1 MNPAATRLNLREPLV
16 DEVPERRNGAQAVE
30 RALRLLQHLAAH
42 DGAGRRLTDLAA
54 ENALDAATARRLLA
68 TLGRYGFVEQDPFSR
83 RYYLGL
89 EFFTL
94 AAAAS
99 NRRNVGTT
107 ARAVVARL
115 AAGTR
120 ADAAFFLRA
129 GQELVCMDYAPGTGG
144 STGEGFEIGLRRSI
158 GQGGFGLAVLAAM
171 PDAEA
176 EDIALA
182 TVIRAAIAPEAA
194 ARQLFRDLSRARE
207 QGFVSARNP
216 MSGCI
221 ELAVAVLGRDGRVEG
236 ALGLGLPDGG
246 ADCDLPPLIDLLAAQ
261 AQVLEQMVRQ
271 FGRGSISYCGTRRQT

>member
-1 MNPAATRLNLREPLV
+1 MNRTATRLHLRAPLA
-16 DEVPERRNGAQAVE
+16 DDVPERRNGAQAVE

-42 DGAGRRLTDLAA
+42 DGAGQRLTDLATA
-54 ENALDAATARRLLA
+54 NALDAATARRLLA
-68 TLGRYGFVEQDPFSR
+68 TLDRYGFVEQDPFSR

-107 ARAVVARL
+107 ARAIVARL

-129 GQELVCMDYAPGTGG
+129 GQELVCMDYARGDEGN
-144 STGEGFEIGLRRSI
+144 TGEGFEIGLRRSI
-158 GQGGFGLAVLAAM
+158 GLGGIGLAVLAAM

-182 TVIRAAIAPEAA
+182 TVVRVAVAPEAA
-194 ARQLFRDLSRARE
+194 ARQLFQDLARARE

-216 MSGCI
+216 TSGLI

-236 ALGLGLPDGG
+236 ALGLGLPDEGV
-246 ADCDLPPLIDLLAAQ
+246 DCDLPVLIDLLAGQ

-271 FGRGSISYCGTRRQT
+271 FGRGSISYCGTRRRT